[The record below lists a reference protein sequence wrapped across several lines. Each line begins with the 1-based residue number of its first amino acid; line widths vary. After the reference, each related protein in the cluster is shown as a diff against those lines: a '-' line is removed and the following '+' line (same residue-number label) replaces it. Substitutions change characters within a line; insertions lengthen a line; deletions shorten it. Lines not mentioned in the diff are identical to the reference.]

1 MMRYIDTCV
10 QMSQILAL
18 QLSQYDK
25 QQGIGSRTA
34 FRGFHVGTIK
44 GY

>member
-1 MMRYIDTCV
+1 MLYVDKCV
-10 QMSQILAL
+10 QVGHILAL
-18 QLSQYDK
+18 QLNQYAK